1 VIVNKSLTMNYLKTT
16 IVAVSI
22 IATLALVSIAGFQLN
37 EIVAEETSEKKGYT
51 FAENTKI
58 TAVFSF
64 NDGTEIA
71 DFEVFEQKLG
81 FDLKQ
86 TAVFELERIVGNTPL
101 LHKVSDMAHKYS
113 LSSFNDGYNDFD
125 VTILLAQEGNVIR
138 QYNYASCDITNNIVK
153 TLHDK
158 EEGWNTS
165 KGFAVIDKYEFTCS
179 GYTPYSPVYEE
190 MTNNGKKSTTVSSTN
205 MEEPKEFWY
214 DNIKYKNY
222 PFGN

>member
-1 VIVNKSLTMNYLKTT
+1 MNYLKTT
-16 IVAVSI
+16 MVAVSI
-22 IATLALVSIAGFQLN
+22 IATLALASMAGFQLN

-64 NDGTEIA
+64 DGGTEIA
-71 DFEVFEQKLG
+71 DFEVFEQESG

-86 TAVFELERIVGNTPL
+86 SAVFELERIVGNTPM
-101 LHKVSDMAHKYS
+101 LHQVSDMAHKYS
-113 LSSFNDGYNDFD
+113 RSTFDHQYNDFD

-138 QYNYASCDITNNIVK
+138 QYDYVSCDITNNIVK

-165 KGFAVIDKYEFTCS
+165 KGFAVIDKYEFTCN
-179 GYTPYSPVYEE
+179 GYTPYSPIYQE
-190 MTNNGKKSTTVSSTN
+190 MTNNAKKSTTVSSTN

-214 DNIKYKNY
+214 DHIKYKNS

>member
-1 VIVNKSLTMNYLKTT
+1 M
-16 IVAVSI
+16 VAVSI
-22 IATLALVSIAGFQLN
+22 IATLALASIAGFQLN

-64 NDGTEIA
+64 NGGTEIA
-71 DFEVFEQKLG
+71 DFEVFEQESG
-81 FDLKQ
+81 FDLNQ
-86 TAVFELERIVGNTPL
+86 TPVFELERIVGNTPM
-101 LHKVSDMAHKYS
+101 LHKVSDMAHTYS
-113 LSSFNDGYNDFD
+113 RTTVNNAYNDFD
-125 VTILLAQEGNVIR
+125 VKILLAQDGNVIR
-138 QYNYASCDITNNIVK
+138 QYDYTSCDITNNIVK

-179 GYTPYSPVYEE
+179 GYTPYSPVYYE
-190 MTNNGKKSTTVSSTN
+190 MTNNVKKADTVSSTN

-214 DNIKYKNY
+214 DHIEYKNH

>member
-1 VIVNKSLTMNYLKTT
+1 MNYLKTT

-22 IATLALVSIAGFQLN
+22 ITTLALASIAGFQLN
-37 EIVAEETSEKKGYT
+37 EIIAEETSEKKGYT

-64 NDGTEIA
+64 DDGTEIA
-71 DFEVFEQKLG
+71 DFEVFEQKSG
-81 FDLKQ
+81 FDTSKSP
-86 TAVFELERIVGNTPL
+86 VFVLERIVGNTPM
-101 LHKVSDMAHKYS
+101 LHQASDMAHKYS
-113 LSSFNDGYNDFD
+113 RSVLASQYSDFD
-125 VTILLAQEGNVIR
+125 VTILLAQEGSVIR
-138 QYNYASCDITNNIVK
+138 QYDYKSCDITDNIVK

-165 KGFAVIDKYEFTCS
+165 KGFAVTDKYKFTCS
-179 GYTPYSPVYEE
+179 GYTPFSPVYQE
-190 MTNNGKKSTTVSSTN
+190 MTNNEEKPNTVSSTN

-214 DNIKYKNY
+214 DHIKYKNP

>member
-1 VIVNKSLTMNYLKTT
+1 MNYLKTT

-22 IATLALVSIAGFQLN
+22 IATLALASMAGFQLN

-64 NDGTEIA
+64 DKGTEIS
-71 DFEVFEQKLG
+71 DFEVYEQKSG
-81 FDLKQ
+81 FDLTK
-86 TAVFELERIVGNTPL
+86 TPVFVLERIVGNTPL
-101 LHKVSDMAHKYS
+101 LHKVSDMEHKYFTS
-113 LSSFNDGYNDFD
+113 TFEHAYNDFD

-138 QYNYASCDITNNIVK
+138 QYDYTSCDVTDNIVK

-165 KGFAVIDKYEFTCS
+165 KGFAVIDKYEFTCN
-179 GYTPYSPVYEE
+179 GYTPYSPIYQE
-190 MTNNGKKSTTVSSTN
+190 MTNNEKKSNTVSSTN

-214 DNIKYKNY
+214 DHIKFQKY

>member
-1 VIVNKSLTMNYLKTT
+1 M
-16 IVAVSI
+16 VAVSI
-22 IATLALVSIAGFQLN
+22 IATLALASIAGFQLN

-64 NDGTEIA
+64 DGGTEIS
-71 DFEVFEQKLG
+71 DFEVFEQESG
-81 FDLKQ
+81 FDLTQ
-86 TAVFELERIVGNTPL
+86 SAVFELERIVGNTPM
-101 LHKVSDMAHKYS
+101 LHEVSDMAHKYS
-113 LSSFNDGYNDFD
+113 RSTFDHAYKDFD

-138 QYNYASCDITNNIVK
+138 QYDYTSCDVTDNVVK

-165 KGFAVIDKYEFTCS
+165 KGFAVIDKYEFTCN
-179 GYTPYSPVYEE
+179 GYTPYSPVYYE
-190 MTNNGKKSTTVSSTN
+190 MTNNAEKSTTISSTN

-214 DNIKYKNY
+214 DHIKFQKY

>member
-1 VIVNKSLTMNYLKTT
+1 MNYLKTT

-22 IATLALVSIAGFQLN
+22 IATLALASIAGFQLN
-37 EIVAEETSEKKGYT
+37 EIVAQETSEKKGYT

-64 NDGTEIA
+64 DQGTEIA
-71 DFEVFEQKLG
+71 DFEVFEQESG
-81 FDLKQ
+81 FDLAKSP
-86 TAVFELERIVGNTPL
+86 VFELERIVGNTPM
-101 LHKVSDMAHKYS
+101 LHKVSDMTHKYS
-113 LSSFNDGYNDFD
+113 LSSFDHQYKDFD
-125 VTILLAQEGNVIR
+125 VTILLAQGGNVIR
-138 QYNYASCDITNNIVK
+138 QYEYESCDVTNNIVK

-179 GYTPYSPVYEE
+179 GYTPYSPIYQE
-190 MTNNGKKSTTVSSTN
+190 MTNNGEKSTTVSSSN

-214 DNIKYKNY
+214 DHIKYKNL

>member
-1 VIVNKSLTMNYLKTT
+1 MNYLKTT

-22 IATLALVSIAGFQLN
+22 IATLALASIAGFQLN

-64 NDGTEIA
+64 DIGTEIS

-81 FDLKQ
+81 FDLTK
-86 TAVFELERIVGNTPL
+86 TPVFVLERIVGNTPM
-101 LHKVSDMAHKYS
+101 LHQVSDMAHKYS
-113 LSSFNDGYNDFD
+113 RSVMESQYSDFD
-125 VTILLAQEGNVIR
+125 VTILLAQEGSVIR
-138 QYNYASCDITNNIVK
+138 QYDYGSCDITDHIVK

-165 KGFAVIDKYEFTCS
+165 KGFAVIDKYKFTCS
-179 GYTPYSPVYEE
+179 GYTPFSPVYQE
-190 MTNNGKKSTTVSSTN
+190 MTNNVEKSTTVSSTN

-214 DNIKYKNY
+214 DHIKYKNP

>member
-1 VIVNKSLTMNYLKTT
+1 MNYLKTT
-16 IVAVSI
+16 IAAVSI
-22 IATLALVSIAGFQLN
+22 IATLALASIAGFQLN

-64 NDGTEIA
+64 RDGTEIA
-71 DFEVFEQKLG
+71 DFEVFEQKTG
-81 FDLKQ
+81 FNLKQ
-86 TAVFELERIVGNTPL
+86 TPVFVLERIVGSTPM

-113 LSSFNDGYNDFD
+113 VSFQNHNYQDFD

-138 QYNYASCDITNNIVK
+138 QYDYTSCDITNNVVK

-165 KGFAVIDKYEFTCS
+165 KGFAVIDKYEFECF
-179 GYTPYSPVYEE
+179 GYTPYSPIYQE
-190 MTNNGKKSTTVSSTN
+190 MTNNEKQSNTVSSIN

-214 DNIKYKNY
+214 DHIKYKNL

>member
-1 VIVNKSLTMNYLKTT
+1 MNYLKTT

-81 FDLKQ
+81 FDLTK
-86 TAVFELERIVGNTPL
+86 TAVFELERIVGNTPM

-113 LSSFNDGYNDFD
+113 LSSFDHGYNDFD

-138 QYNYASCDITNNIVK
+138 QYDYTSCDVTDNVVK
-153 TLHDK
+153 TLFDK

-165 KGFAVIDKYEFTCS
+165 KGFVVIDKYEFTCS
-179 GYTPYSPVYEE
+179 GYTPYSPIYEE
-190 MTNNGKKSTTVSSTN
+190 MTNNVKKSTTVSSTD

-214 DNIKYKNY
+214 DHIKYKNH